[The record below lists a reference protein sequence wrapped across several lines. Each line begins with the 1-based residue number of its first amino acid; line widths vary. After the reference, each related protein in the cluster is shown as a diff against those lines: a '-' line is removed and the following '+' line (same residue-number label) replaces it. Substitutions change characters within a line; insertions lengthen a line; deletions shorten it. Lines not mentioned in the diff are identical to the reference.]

1 MVEVL
6 ICRAD
11 RLILT
16 PAKDIQIDLGGVSIL
31 GGLETVDLGQIDLSM
46 LASGITTFT
55 DGILG
60 LFLNDLQ
67 FILEPAVNL
76 LLLNPADPLSVGDVV
91 EDFIMGMSTS
101 GALPLDEHLATGFAR
116 PELFLD
122 TQISSLDFAAPE
134 GADLRTGGM
143 MIGFETKTS
152 SEKGTL
158 REPLG
163 ALVRSCGEGNSSM
176 VWDSGYSMDARKH
189 LDVVNQALFSSF
201 WTATMAL
208 YRPRG
213 RRKQRLRSRNSSVW
227 MFQSLP

>member
-1 MVEVL
+1 METGFNIQTPEVGSVDVQL
-6 ICRAD
+6 VSGSVD
-11 RLILT
+11 LQGGQVDLT
-16 PAKDIQIDLGGVSIL
+16 PVQDIQIDLGGVSIL

-122 TQISSLDFAAPE
+122 TQISSLR
-134 GADLRTGGM
+134 LR
-143 MIGFETKTS
+143 S
-152 SEKGTL
+152 
-158 REPLG
+158 
-163 ALVRSCGEGNSSM
+163 A
-176 VWDSGYSMDARKH
+176 
-189 LDVVNQALFSSF
+189 
-201 WTATMAL
+201 
-208 YRPRG
+208 RG
-213 RRKQRLRSRNSSVW
+213 RRPSHGRHDDRFRNQDK
-227 MFQSLP
+227 F